1 MAKVELGYGD
11 GKLRER
17 ADGRWEF
24 RKVIDGKRR
33 SFYGASRSEALAGPT
48 RASETARRDAE
59 TAADVTVA
67 DYAAR
72 WTANRRSAV
81 RASTIRHNASA
92 LSKWVLPAI
101 GGRKLRTVTVDD
113 VHGVQAAAVAK
124 GRQPGTVRT
133 LNLVMRALFRD
144 AVEDGLI
151 PSNPAAIRAPRVTPR
166 DLSTPPLSVDEV
178 KRLREAARG
187 DRFEALLCLVLTV
200 GMRPGELLALHARDV
215 DTERRTVIVR
225 GTITD
230 APDGGLTIGE
240 TKSRAGMRVVP
251 MTSACAAAF
260 ERQLAGL
267 KPDALIFPADN
278 GGLLSPTNFLYRYFY
293 PLLVRAGLPRVTMRD
308 LRHTALTY
316 MVADKVDP
324 VTVAKIAGHSNPS
337 MTLNVYS
344 HATPQGS
351 QHALDSME
359 RRFS

>member
-48 RASETARRDAE
+48 RATENARRDVE
-59 TAADVTVA
+59 SAADVTVA
-67 DYAAR
+67 TYADR
-72 WTANRRSAV
+72 WSLNRRSAV

-101 GGRKLRTVTVDD
+101 GTRKLRTLTVDD
-113 VHGVQAAAVAK
+113 IRAVQATAAVHC
-124 GRQPGTVRT
+124 QPGTVRT

-144 AVEDGLI
+144 AVEDGLMT
-151 PSNPAAIRAPRVTPR
+151 SNPAAIRAPRVVPR
-166 DLSTPPLSVDEV
+166 DLSTPPLSVEEV

-215 DTERRTVIVR
+215 DLERRTVNVR

-230 APDGGLTIGE
+230 APGGGLMIGE

-251 MTSACAAAF
+251 MTSACVAAF
-260 ERQLAGL
+260 TSALRGL
-267 KPDALIFPADN
+267 HPDALIFPADN

-351 QHALDSME
+351 DAALESME

>member
-1 MAKVELGYGD
+1 MARVELKRGEGT
-11 GKLRER
+11 LRER
-17 ADGRWEF
+17 PDGRWEL
-24 RKVIDGKRR
+24 RRVIDGRQR
-33 SFYGASRSEALAGPT
+33 SFYGASRSEALAAPT
-48 RASETARRDAE
+48 RAAEGARRDAE
-59 TAADVTVA
+59 AAADVTVA
-67 DYAAR
+67 AYVAR
-72 WTANRRSAV
+72 WTVNRRSAV
-81 RASTIRHNASA
+81 RASTIRHNSSS

-101 GGRKLRTVTVDD
+101 GNRKLRTITADD
-113 VHGVQAAAVAK
+113 VRAVQAAAAVHC
-124 GRQPGTVRT
+124 QPGTVRT

-144 AVEDGLI
+144 AVEDGLMT
-151 PSNPAAIRAPRVTPR
+151 SNPAAIRAPRVTPR

-225 GTITD
+225 GTVTD
-230 APDGGLTIGE
+230 AAEGGLTIGE

-251 MTSACAAAF
+251 MTTACASAF

-351 QHALDSME
+351 EHALESME

>member
-1 MAKVELGYGD
+1 MVKAKARNGSGTLRQRGERWEYRVSVD
-11 GKLRER
+11 GKQ
-17 ADGRWEF
+17 
-24 RKVIDGKRR
+24 R
-33 SFYGASRSEALAGPT
+33 SFYGASKAEALAGPT
-48 RASETARRDAE
+48 RAVEAARRDAVA
-59 TAADVTVA
+59 AADVTVA
-67 DYAAR
+67 AYVDR
-72 WTANRRSAV
+72 WTVNRRSAV
-81 RASTIRHNASA
+81 RASTIRHNASS

-101 GGRKLRTVTVDD
+101 GSRKLRTLTVDD
-113 VHGVQAAAVAK
+113 VRAVQATAAK
-124 GRQPGTVRT
+124 HCQPGTVRT

-144 AVEDGLI
+144 AIEDGLL
-151 PSNPAAIRAPRVTPR
+151 STNPAAIRAPRVTPR

-215 DTERRTVIVR
+215 DVERRTVIVR
-225 GTITD
+225 GTVTD

-251 MTSACAAAF
+251 MTAACAATFTRA
-260 ERQLAGL
+260 LDGL
-267 KPDALIFPADN
+267 SPDALIFPADN

-324 VTVAKIAGHSNPS
+324 VTVAKIAGHANPS

-351 QHALDSME
+351 EHALKSME

>member
-1 MAKVELGYGD
+1 MARVELKRGEGT
-11 GKLRER
+11 LRER
-17 ADGRWEF
+17 PDGRWEL
-24 RKVIDGKRR
+24 RRVIDGRQR
-33 SFYGASRSEALAGPT
+33 SFYGASRSEALAAPT
-48 RASETARRDAE
+48 RAAESARRDAE
-59 TAADVTVA
+59 AAADVTVA
-67 DYAAR
+67 AYVAR
-72 WTANRRSAV
+72 WTVNRRSAV
-81 RASTIRHNASA
+81 RASTIRHNASS

-101 GGRKLRTVTVDD
+101 GSRKLRTLTVDD
-113 VHGVQAAAVAK
+113 VRAIQAAAAVHC
-124 GRQPGTVRT
+124 QPGTVRT

-144 AVEDGLI
+144 AVEDGLMT
-151 PSNPAAIRAPRVTPR
+151 SNPAAIRAPRVTPR

-200 GMRPGELLALHARDV
+200 GMRPGELLALKRRDV
-215 DTERRTVIVR
+215 NMVDRTVSIH
-225 GTITD
+225 GTVTD
-230 APDGGLTIGE
+230 AADGGLTIGE
-240 TKSRAGMRVVP
+240 TKSRAGLRKVP
-251 MTSACAAAF
+251 MTAACASAF
-260 ERQLAGL
+260 ERQLDGL
-267 KPDALIFPADN
+267 KSDALIFPADN
-278 GGLLSPTNFLYRYFY
+278 GGLLAPTNFLYRYFY

-351 QHALDSME
+351 EHALESME